1 MSGSKSRQSLIT
13 AVAIKRPLT
22 PGFKLLLGFV
32 TLLAIA
38 AAAVAWHSEKQHR
51 RAKHS
56 VSSLTTQQ
64 GGLVQRLDALQS
76 DIAINKQLL
85 RLQQERLDGL
95 LAQGPQVRRRWLIS
109 RVADATAV
117 AEQAL
122 IINHDPVQAQ
132 QSLLAADR
140 LLSTQADIAL
150 LPLRRALQQDL
161 SVLAG
166 MPRVDVAG
174 IYLRLQNLDRRFA
187 TLALPRET
195 GQRSLASQ
203 SESKPFGR
211 DADTLNTAHA
221 LWSRGLEK
229 FRALI
234 VIRDYDEP
242 LQPLLDASRLQLVR
256 DQLSLLTSQAE
267 LALLRA
273 DGVVYRAALESLSLR
288 IQHQLSALPSATLV
302 PLLDELASL
311 QALQVQ
317 TPLPTLSIR
326 AALDALMQSA
336 EIRL

>member
-13 AVAIKRPLT
+13 AVSIKRPLT

-32 TLLAIA
+32 ALLAIA

-56 VSSLTTQQ
+56 VSNLTVQQ

-76 DIAINKQLL
+76 EIALNKQLL
-85 RLQQERLDGL
+85 RLQQDRLDGL
-95 LAQGPQVRRRWLIS
+95 LAQGPQARQRWLIS
-109 RVADATAV
+109 RVADATTV

-122 IINHDPVQAQ
+122 IINHDPVQAR

-140 LLSTQADIAL
+140 LLAAQADTAL

-166 MPRVDVAG
+166 MPSVDVAG
-174 IYLRLQNLDRRFA
+174 IYLRLQNLDRRLA

-195 GQRSLASQ
+195 GQRALASQ
-203 SESKPFGR
+203 SASKPFGR
-211 DADTLNTAHA
+211 DADTLNTAHE
-221 LWSRGLEK
+221 LWTRGLEK

-242 LQPLLDASRLQLVR
+242 LQPLLDATRLQLVR
-256 DQLSLLTSQAE
+256 DQLSLLISQAE

-288 IQHQLSALPSATLV
+288 LQHQLSALPSATLM
-302 PLLDELASL
+302 PLLDELAAL

-317 TPLPTLSIR
+317 TPLPALGIR

-336 EIRL
+336 ETRI

>member
-1 MSGSKSRQSLIT
+1 MLGSKSRQSLIT

-51 RAKHS
+51 RAKQAVKTLTIHHG
-56 VSSLTTQQ
+56 SLT
-64 GGLVQRLDALQS
+64 QRLDALQ
-76 DIAINKQLL
+76 AEQALNKQLMQ
-85 RLQQERLDGL
+85 LQQQRLDSL
-95 LAQGPQVRRRWLIS
+95 LAQGPQVRQRWLIG

-122 IINHDPVQAQ
+122 IISHDPAQAHQ
-132 QSLLAADR
+132 ALLAADR
-140 LLSTQADIAL
+140 LLSAQGDIAL
-150 LPLRRALQQDL
+150 LTLRRALQQDL
-161 SVLAG
+161 AVLAG
-166 MPRVDVAG
+166 LPRVDVAG
-174 IYLRLQNLDRRFA
+174 VYLRLQNLDRRFA

-195 GQRSLASQ
+195 GQRLLTAPSSSGA
-203 SESKPFGR
+203 KTN
-211 DADTLNTAHA
+211 DTHQA
-221 LWSRGLEK
+221 LWAQGLEK

-256 DQLSLLTSQAE
+256 DQLGLLVNQAE

-288 IQHQLSALPSATLV
+288 IQHQLSALPSATLT
-302 PLLDELASL
+302 PLLNELAAL

-317 TPLPTLSIR
+317 TPLPTLGTRS
-326 AALDALMQSA
+326 ALDALQQST
-336 EIRL
+336 ETRL

>member
-1 MSGSKSRQSLIT
+1 MPGSKSRQSLIT

-22 PGFKLLLGFV
+22 PGFRLMLGFV

-56 VSSLTTQQ
+56 VSSLSTQQ
-64 GGLVQRLDALQS
+64 SSLTQRLDAMQADLGVS
-76 DIAINKQLL
+76 KQML
-85 RLQQERLDGL
+85 RLQQQHLDTL
-95 LAQGPQVRRRWLIS
+95 LAQGPQVRQRWLAS
-109 RVADATAV
+109 RVADATAT

-122 IINHDPVQAQ
+122 IINHDPGQAQ
-132 QSLLAADR
+132 QALLAADR
-140 LLSTQADIAL
+140 LLAVQSDIAL

-166 MPRVDVAG
+166 MPHVDKAG
-174 IYLRLQNLDRRFA
+174 IYLRLQNLDRRF
-187 TLALPRET
+187 TQLALPRET
-195 GQRSLASQ
+195 GQRVIASHAPVVTD
-203 SESKPFGR
+203 SE
-211 DADTLNTAHA
+211 ALNTAQA
-221 LWSRGLEK
+221 LWRKGLEK

-267 LALLRA
+267 LALLRG
-273 DGVVYRAALESLSLR
+273 DGVIYRAALESLSLR
-288 IQHQLSALPSATLV
+288 IQHELSALPSSTLT
-302 PLLDELASL
+302 PLLDELAAL

-317 TPLPTLSIR
+317 IPLPTLGVR
-326 AALDALMQSA
+326 AALDALQQSP
-336 EIRL
+336 ESRL

>member
-1 MSGSKSRQSLIT
+1 MLGSKSRQSLIT

-32 TLLAIA
+32 TLLAVA

-51 RAKHS
+51 RAKNA
-56 VSSLTTQQ
+56 VKTLTIQH
-64 GGLVQRLDALQS
+64 GGLTQRLDALQS
-76 DIAINKQLL
+76 EQALNKQLMQ
-85 RLQQERLDGL
+85 LQQQRLDSL
-95 LAQGPQVRRRWLIS
+95 LAQGPQVRQRWLIS

-122 IINHDPVQAQ
+122 IISHDPAQAQ
-132 QSLLAADR
+132 QALLAADR
-140 LLSTQADIAL
+140 LLSAQGDIAL

-161 SVLAG
+161 AVLAG
-166 MPRVDVAG
+166 LPRVDVAG
-174 IYLRLQNLDRRFA
+174 VYLRLQNLDRRFA
-187 TLALPRET
+187 TLALPREA
-195 GQRSLASQ
+195 GQRFLSPASTA
-203 SESKPFGR
+203 KPQLS
-211 DADTLNTAHA
+211 DAAQTLWTQ
-221 LWSRGLEK
+221 GLEK

-256 DQLSLLTSQAE
+256 DQLGLLVSQAE

-288 IQHQLSALPSATLV
+288 IQHQLAALPSATLT
-302 PLLDELASL
+302 PLLNELAAL

-317 TPLPTLSIR
+317 VPLPALSTR
-326 AALDALMQSA
+326 SALDALLQST
-336 EIRL
+336 ETRL

>member
-22 PGFKLLLGFV
+22 PGFRLLLGFV

-56 VSSLTTQQ
+56 VNSLSTLQ
-64 GGLVQRLDALQS
+64 GSQAQRLDTLQS
-76 DIAINKQLL
+76 ELALNKQLL
-85 RLQQERLDGL
+85 RLQQQQLDAL
-95 LAQGPQVRRRWLIS
+95 LAQGPQVRQRWLIS
-109 RVADATAV
+109 RVADATAA

-122 IINHDPVQAQ
+122 TINHDVAQAQ
-132 QSLLAADR
+132 QALLAADR
-140 LLSTQADIAL
+140 LLAAQADVAL

-166 MPRVDVAG
+166 MPPVDTAG

-187 TLALPRET
+187 LLALPRET
-195 GQRSLASQ
+195 GQRVATAAVSAATAQ
-203 SESKPFGR
+203 
-211 DADTLNTAHA
+211 DTATTAQA
-221 LWSRGLEK
+221 LWARGLEK

-242 LQPLLDASRLQLVR
+242 LQPLLDATRLQLVR

-267 LALLRA
+267 LALLRG
-273 DGVVYRAALESLSLR
+273 DGVIYRAALESLSLR
-288 IQHQLSALPSATLV
+288 IQHQLSALPSSTLV
-302 PLLDELASL
+302 PLLDELAAL

-317 TPLPTLSIR
+317 TPMPALGVR

-336 EIRL
+336 ETRL

>member
-1 MSGSKSRQSLIT
+1 MLGSKSRQSLIT

-51 RAKHS
+51 RAKNA
-56 VSSLTTQQ
+56 VKTLTIQH
-64 GGLVQRLDALQS
+64 GGLTQRLDALQS
-76 DIAINKQLL
+76 EQALNKQLMQ
-85 RLQQERLDGL
+85 LQQQRLDSL
-95 LAQGPQVRRRWLIS
+95 LAQGPQVRQRWLIS

-122 IINHDPVQAQ
+122 IISHDPAQAQ
-132 QSLLAADR
+132 QALLAADR
-140 LLSTQADIAL
+140 LLSAQGDIAL

-161 SVLAG
+161 AVLAG
-166 MPRVDVAG
+166 LPRVDVAG
-174 IYLRLQNLDRRFA
+174 VYLRLQNLDRRFA
-187 TLALPRET
+187 TLALPREA
-195 GQRSLASQ
+195 GQRFLSPASTAKAQ
-203 SESKPFGR
+203 LS
-211 DADTLNTAHA
+211 DTAQT
-221 LWSRGLEK
+221 LWTQGLEK

-256 DQLSLLTSQAE
+256 DQLGLLVSQAE

-288 IQHQLSALPSATLV
+288 IQHQLSALPSATLT
-302 PLLDELASL
+302 PLLNELAAL

-317 TPLPTLSIR
+317 VPLPALSTR
-326 AALDALMQSA
+326 SALDALLQST
-336 EIRL
+336 ETRL

>member
-64 GGLVQRLDALQS
+64 GGLAQRLDALQS
-76 DIAINKQLL
+76 EIVINKQLL

-95 LAQGPQVRRRWLIS
+95 LAQGPQVRQRWLIS

-140 LLSTQADIAL
+140 LLAAQADIAL

-203 SESKPFGR
+203 PGSKPFGR

-221 LWSRGLEK
+221 LWSRGLDK

-288 IQHQLSALPSATLV
+288 IQHQLSAMPSATLV
-302 PLLDELASL
+302 PLLDELAAL

-326 AALDALMQSA
+326 AALDVLMQSA
-336 EIRL
+336 ETRL

>member
-1 MSGSKSRQSLIT
+1 MPGSKSRQSLIT

-22 PGFKLLLGFV
+22 PGFRLMLGFV

-56 VSSLTTQQ
+56 VSNLSTQQ
-64 GGLVQRLDALQS
+64 SGLTQRLDALQADLALS
-76 DIAINKQLL
+76 KQSL
-85 RLQQERLDGL
+85 RLQQQQLDTL
-95 LAQGPQVRRRWLIS
+95 LAQGPQVRQRWLTS
-109 RVADATAV
+109 RVADATTT

-122 IINHDPVQAQ
+122 IINHDPSQAQ
-132 QSLLAADR
+132 QALLAADR
-140 LLSTQADIAL
+140 LLAMQSDVAL

-166 MPRVDVAG
+166 MPRVDTAG

-187 TLALPRET
+187 MLALPRET
-195 GQRSLASQ
+195 GQRVIASR
-203 SESKPFGR
+203 SSSSVADS
-211 DADTLNTAHA
+211 DAVNTAEA
-221 LWSRGLEK
+221 LWAKGLEK

-267 LALLRA
+267 LALLRG
-273 DGVVYRAALESLSLR
+273 DGVIYRAALESLSLR
-288 IQHQLSALPSATLV
+288 IQHELSALPSSTLT
-302 PLLDELASL
+302 PLLDELAAL

-317 TPLPTLSIR
+317 IPLPALGVR
-326 AALDALMQSA
+326 AALDALQQSS
-336 EIRL
+336 ETRL

>member
-1 MSGSKSRQSLIT
+1 MLGSKSRQSLIT

-22 PGFKLLLGFV
+22 PGFRLLLGFV

-56 VSSLTTQQ
+56 VSSLTSQQ
-64 GGLVQRLDALQS
+64 GSLAQRLDALQS
-76 DIAINKQLL
+76 ELALNKQVLQ
-85 RLQQERLDGL
+85 LQQQRLDGL
-95 LAQGPQVRRRWLIS
+95 LAQGPQVRQRWLIS

-122 IINHDPVQAQ
+122 VISHDPAQAQ
-132 QSLLAADR
+132 QALLAADR
-140 LLSTQADIAL
+140 LLSAQGDIAL

-161 SVLAG
+161 AVLAG
-166 MPRVDVAG
+166 LPRVDVAG
-174 IYLRLQNLDRRFA
+174 AYLRLQNLDRRFA

-195 GQRSLASQ
+195 GQRFLSDQPVSRPLAA
-203 SESKPFGR
+203 
-211 DADTLNTAHA
+211 DAPQA
-221 LWSRGLEK
+221 LWAQGLEK

-242 LQPLLDASRLQLVR
+242 LQPLLDATRLQLVR
-256 DQLSLLTSQAE
+256 DQLSLLVSQAE

-288 IQHQLSALPSATLV
+288 IQHQLSALPSAILT
-302 PLLDELASL
+302 PLLNELAAL

-317 TPLPTLSIR
+317 TPLPTLSTR
-326 AALDALMQSA
+326 AALDALLQST
-336 EIRL
+336 ETRL